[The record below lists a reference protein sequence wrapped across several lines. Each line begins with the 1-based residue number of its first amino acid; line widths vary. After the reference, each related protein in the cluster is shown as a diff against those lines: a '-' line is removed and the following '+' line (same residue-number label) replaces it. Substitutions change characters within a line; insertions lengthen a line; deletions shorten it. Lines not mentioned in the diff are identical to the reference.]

1 MAIQKEFIVRYRSEG
16 HVRFQIPSRATQAEI
31 AQRITD
37 KIEAIHGVYEVRLFR
52 KSGKLVIRYHEA
64 VCPFIDL
71 AEQLH
76 SVLDELDQQGW
87 FAPQA
92 VVPVSQKIRLGFK
105 ERLKTSKISRWW
117 SSKVTA
123 AKETAQAA
131 KVLGKLGSKGPRAL
145 FRDPEKAV
153 TDFLTDILVM
163 YLIKIHWTR
172 ITQQWLVKPIV
183 HRYEWMATF
192 YMFYLLVRSRRP
204 K

>member
-1 MAIQKEFIVRYRSEG
+1 MAIQKEVLLRHRSEG

-31 AQRITD
+31 ATLITD
-37 KIEAIHGVYEVRLFR
+37 RLQAIDGVYRVSLFR
-52 KSGKLVIRYHEA
+52 NSKKLVIHYQEA

-71 AEQLH
+71 AKQLYA
-76 SVLDELDQQGW
+76 LLAELEQQGW

-92 VVPVSQKIRLGFK
+92 VVPVSKKIRLGLK
-105 ERLKTSKISRWW
+105 ERLKASRVSRWW
-117 SSKVTA
+117 SNKVTA

-145 FRDPEKAV
+145 FKDPEKAV

>member
-1 MAIQKEFIVRYRSEG
+1 MAIQKEFVVRYRSEG
-16 HVRFQIPSRATQAEI
+16 HVRFQIPSRATQTEI
-31 AQRITD
+31 AQHITD
-37 KIEAIHGVYEVRLFR
+37 NLKAVNGVYEVRLFR
-52 KSGKLVIRYHEA
+52 NAKKLVIRYHES

-71 AEQLH
+71 AKQLH
-76 SVLDELDQQGW
+76 SQLTELEQQGW
-87 FAPQA
+87 FEPQA
-92 VVPVSQKIRLGFK
+92 IVPVSKKIRLGLK
-105 ERLKTSKISRWW
+105 EKLKASRISRWW
-117 SSKVTA
+117 QSKVTA

-131 KVLGKLGSKGPRAL
+131 KVLGKLGSKGPKAL
-145 FRDPEKAV
+145 FKDPEKAV

-172 ITQQWLVKPIV
+172 ITQQWLVRPIV

>member
-31 AQRITD
+31 APRITD
-37 KIEAIHGVYEVRLFR
+37 KIEAINGVYEVRLFR

-64 VCPFIDL
+64 VCSFITL
-71 AEQLH
+71 AEQLY
-76 SVLDELDQQGW
+76 SVLAELDQQGW
-87 FAPQA
+87 FVPQA
-92 VVPVSQKIRLGFK
+92 VVPVSKKLRLGFK
-105 ERLKTSKISRWW
+105 ERLKTSKISHWW
-117 SSKVTA
+117 RSKVTA

-131 KVLGKLGSKGPRAL
+131 KILGKIGSKGPRAL
-145 FRDPEKAV
+145 LRDPEKAV

-163 YLIKIHWTR
+163 YLIKVHWTR

>member
-1 MAIQKEFIVRYRSEG
+1 MSIQKEFVVRYRSEG
-16 HVRFQIPSRATQAEI
+16 HVRFQIPSRATQADI

-37 KIEAIHGVYEVRLFR
+37 NVQAIRGVYEVRLFR
-52 KSGKLVIRYHEA
+52 NAKKLVIRYHEPDCA
-64 VCPFIDL
+64 FIELAKQLSASL
-71 AEQLH
+71 AEL
-76 SVLDELDQQGW
+76 EQQGW
-87 FAPQA
+87 FNHQA
-92 VVPVSQKIRLGFK
+92 LVSASVKSRLGLK
-105 ERLKTSKISRWW
+105 ERFKASRINRWFGSKI
-117 SSKVTA
+117 TA

-131 KVLGKLGSKGPRAL
+131 KVLGKLSSKGPKAL
-145 FRDPEKAV
+145 FKDPEKAV

-172 ITQQWLVKPIV
+172 ITQQWLVKPFV